1 MPKHNLDVIKILEM
15 LAYYQEENE
24 FRWWYKRCIEDLKRL
39 IEWDKEEKK

>member
-1 MPKHNLDVIKILEM
+1 M
-15 LAYYQEENE
+15 LAYYQEEDE